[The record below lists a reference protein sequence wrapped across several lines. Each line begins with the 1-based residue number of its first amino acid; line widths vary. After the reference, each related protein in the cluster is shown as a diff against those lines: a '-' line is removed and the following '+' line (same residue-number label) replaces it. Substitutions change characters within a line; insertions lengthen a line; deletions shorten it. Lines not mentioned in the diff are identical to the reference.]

1 MEVAEHLLVL
11 EVLEGEGDYPTVM
24 EVGEVVEVL
33 VMMELAVW
41 DTLKSVVE
49 EEEVSGVE
57 ANILSSVGSGD
68 VGDVGVVPRP
78 GLVPAG
84 SVLLEVEVSTV
95 CTAGLLQPNPG
106 G

>member
-1 MEVAEHLLVL
+1 ML
-11 EVLEGEGDYPTVM
+11 EVLEGEGDYPTVT

-57 ANILSSVGSGD
+57 ANILSSVGA
-68 VGDVGVVPRP
+68 GDVGVVPRP